1 MIGWAIDYMYQNNI
15 VASNS
20 IEATEALSD
29 LSIIKNGFDNSVYLP
44 NYYQLPS
51 RSINYFKVY
60 FSKLLRWIGFT
71 DKPIKT
77 VLNIGCFGAIRPLKN
92 HLSQW
97 LFQLLTPWRKLA
109 EVQYLFLKQLCP
121 HSFFH
126 SIVDIIL
133 PVCHLNASSGIV
145 MKL

>member
-1 MIGWAIDYMYQNNI
+1 MAFLATEGGMIGWAIDYMYQNNI

-77 VLNIGCFGAIRPLKN
+77 VLNIGFLSGRIAPKHPIFNTVFIGLSVNPI
-92 HLSQW
+92 HL
-97 LFQLLTPWRKLA
+97 
-109 EVQYLFLKQLCP
+109 
-121 HSFFH
+121 
-126 SIVDIIL
+126 
-133 PVCHLNASSGIV
+133 
-145 MKL
+145 